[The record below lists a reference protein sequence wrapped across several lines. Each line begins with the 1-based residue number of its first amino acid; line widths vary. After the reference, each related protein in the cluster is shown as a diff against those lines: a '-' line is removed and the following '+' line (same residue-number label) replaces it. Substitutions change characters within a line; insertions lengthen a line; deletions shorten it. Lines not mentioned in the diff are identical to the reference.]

1 MVFDSPVTN
10 DYGTISVKGNG
21 STTTAQKFTLTHET
35 IITPLFLAGQR
46 FNLDNNESPDYLDAS
61 NALKYIVSIDAG
73 RNINDPNFIQTVDF
87 TALDGNVGWFNENF
101 NGGTNNYSISDVRY
115 KNQALETITSVE
127 LTDNIQTVE
136 IDVYSANGVFNPIY
150 TEFDLT
156 FFILPENKDDYRNN
170 GKTIVENF
178 YLDKAFNTVGAAA
191 VAGDNDGTD
200 YEIFNQVSATFVDAN
215 NITITAEVDLTA
227 NGVADLTS
235 KDFDYFL
242 GVSVQD
248 HTKDTEESDRVHL
261 KADVKP
267 FYIDFSDDGM
277 ITITHNFLRHYES
290 DVTTEGTTNLIAR
303 TEDDVLSY
311 TQFYI
316 DRNGRET
323 DTILLN
329 SIKSA
334 LVAKKSDGSE
344 FILEEFEQSL
354 NGSLIVGDSQF
365 IDVSSERSFKMPSGE
380 QRKTVKTKRRSDLDT
395 TDLRYYELYYP
406 FLFRW
411 EYWIALA
418 GVNGDAFD
426 VNEPN
431 NGFNEQWHRYNTL
444 TDWDVYFRTEV
455 VATKNGNIQTY
466 QDDSLMETFTYEEDS
481 DWNTETIVA
490 LNADTLAA
498 QGTLLVNPT
507 RIKAS
512 KTYVGGTPPALNDV
526 EWVMRIEVYEQGGIS
541 DIRFL
546 SSVYDWTENSWFK
559 SVDTSNKV
567 FKSLS
572 GSVYSAEAL
581 IDMSAL
587 PDNATFKISARIYNE
602 AALAPIPADAKR
614 MEDDTV
620 KLMEDGTIKLIE

>member
-1 MVFDSPVTN
+1 MGVVIDDIRIIPTDYTLTSETDYLLGNVGDKITIEVDFRAEEVFVTDADADVDRLILRPRKSLVNQVNTVDIIYCETDIFQNYRVGDKLRYNDTSTTSSPLVVYEKLSNQAVRVHTDGGTPGDVTFPTEDFAFLTQSYIYITTDLTAINYRWNFVGNQDADVYLDKIAEQINQSKASGVYSTDTDTVVPMVFDSPVTN

-35 IITPLFLAGQR
+35 IITPFFLAGQR

-101 NGGTNNYSISDVRY
+101 KGGTNNYSISDVRY

-170 GKTIVENF
+170 GKTIIENF

-290 DVTTEGTTNLIAR
+290 DVTTEGTTTLIAR

-365 IDVSSERSFKMPSGE
+365 IDVSSERSFKMPSG
-380 QRKTVKTKRRSDLDT
+380 
-395 TDLRYYELYYP
+395 
-406 FLFRW
+406 
-411 EYWIALA
+411 
-418 GVNGDAFD
+418 
-426 VNEPN
+426 
-431 NGFNEQWHRYNTL
+431 
-444 TDWDVYFRTEV
+444 
-455 VATKNGNIQTY
+455 
-466 QDDSLMETFTYEEDS
+466 
-481 DWNTETIVA
+481 
-490 LNADTLAA
+490 
-498 QGTLLVNPT
+498 
-507 RIKAS
+507 
-512 KTYVGGTPPALNDV
+512 
-526 EWVMRIEVYEQGGIS
+526 
-541 DIRFL
+541 
-546 SSVYDWTENSWFK
+546 
-559 SVDTSNKV
+559 
-567 FKSLS
+567 
-572 GSVYSAEAL
+572 
-581 IDMSAL
+581 
-587 PDNATFKISARIYNE
+587 
-602 AALAPIPADAKR
+602 
-614 MEDDTV
+614 
-620 KLMEDGTIKLIE
+620 